1 MLLTN
6 PLKQKLSRGETC
18 LGTMVTMPSAPLV
31 QLLAG
36 CGFDWVLID
45 MEHGPIGP
53 ESMQTMITATAPSG
67 AVPLVRVP
75 ATDPWMTKVP
85 LDAGALGLF
94 YPMVTSAARTRD
106 AISASTYPP
115 IGTRGFGPFVATT
128 RWNIDR
134 SDYIAE
140 ADKALLRVIM
150 IEHIEAI
157 ECIDEIVTVDGFDVA
172 FIAPFDL
179 SQSLGCAGDFDHPDF
194 TQAVAKAEKAITQS
208 NVALGGL
215 APTAEAGKNMKERG
229 YRFLMMG
236 YDGLIIENAA
246 RQLIAKMRD

>member
-1 MLLTN
+1 MPLTN
-6 PLKQKLSRGETC
+6 PLKQKLARGETC

-53 ESMQTMITATAPSG
+53 ESMQSMITATAPSG
-67 AVPLVRVP
+67 SVPLVRVP
-75 ATDPWMTKVP
+75 ATDPWMTKIP

-94 YPMVTSAARTRD
+94 FPMVTSVERTRD
-106 AISASTYPP
+106 AVSASTYPP
-115 IGTRGFGPFVATT
+115 IGTRGFGPFNATS
-128 RWNIDR
+128 RWNINR
-134 SDYIAE
+134 SNYVAE
-140 ADKALLRVIM
+140 ADAVLLRVIM
-150 IEHIEAI
+150 IEHVEAI
-157 ECIDEIVTVDGFDVA
+157 DVIDDMVSVEGFDVA

-194 TQAVAKAEKAITQS
+194 RRAVAKAEKAITAS
-208 NVALGGL
+208 NVVMGGL
-215 APTAEAGKNMKERG
+215 APTTEAGKAMEERG

-236 YDGLIIENAA
+236 YDGLIIETAA
-246 RQLIAKMRD
+246 RQLVEQMRD